1 MRYKIHATIQRSTY
15 REFPGGR
22 VEHAAL
28 TAKGSGST
36 TSQGTKIPHA
46 AWHVR
51 KKKKKIH
58 IQFLIDYD
66 NNKHL

>member
-1 MRYKIHATIQRSTY
+1 M
-15 REFPGGR
+15 EFPGGP

-51 KKKKKIH
+51 KKKEDPYTI
-58 IQFLIDYD
+58 FDRL
-66 NNKHL
+66 